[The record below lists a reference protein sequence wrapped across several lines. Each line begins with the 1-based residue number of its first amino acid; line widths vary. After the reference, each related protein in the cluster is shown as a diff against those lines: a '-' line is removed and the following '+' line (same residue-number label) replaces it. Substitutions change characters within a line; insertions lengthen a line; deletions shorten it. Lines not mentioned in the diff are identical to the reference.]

1 MCSSYEDISR
11 QSFELAL
18 KLAIQKLSSM
28 KAEEICRNSGA
39 TPIDDDHVLIQYL
52 NRLYQV
58 TISTGDVLLKD
69 KEEEVPVK
77 DQILILHYLT
87 HASGAPFTN
96 KLITYGQ
103 IEGGKFYSPVFV
115 ARNLDPILKCF
126 GDRPELLLE
135 VGQKCGAQRSTY
147 GDASVAIDA
156 FPMARIYFIIW
167 KGDDEVPHGGNIL
180 FDGNIRHY
188 LASEDVCVLTEIL
201 VWKFVN
207 LAKEVSP
214 K

>member
-1 MCSSYEDISR
+1 MCSYEDISR

-18 KLAIQKLSSM
+18 NLATKKLSSM
-28 KAEEICRNSGA
+28 EAEEICRNSGA
-39 TPIDDDHVLIQYL
+39 SRIDDDHVQIQYL
-52 NRLYQV
+52 NRPYRV
-58 TISTGDVLLKD
+58 TISTGEVFLKE
-69 KEEEVPVK
+69 KEEVPVK

-87 HASGAPFTN
+87 KADSAPFTN

-103 IEGGKFYSPVFV
+103 IEGGRFYSPVFV
-115 ARNLDPILKCF
+115 QRNLDPILKCF

-135 VGQKCGAQRSTY
+135 VAQKFGAQRSTY
-147 GDASVAIDA
+147 GDASVSIDA

-188 LASEDVCVLTEIL
+188 MASEDVCVLTEII

-207 LAKEVSP
+207 LAKEISF

>member
-1 MCSSYEDISR
+1 MCSYEDISK

-18 KLAIQKLSSM
+18 NLAIKKLSSM
-28 KAEEICRNSGA
+28 KTEEICRNSGA
-39 TPIDDDHVLIQYL
+39 SRIDDDHVLIQYL
-52 NRLYQV
+52 NRPYQV
-58 TISTGDVLLKD
+58 TISTGDVLLKE

-87 HASGAPFTN
+87 KASGAPFTN

-115 ARNLDPILKCF
+115 QRNLDPILKCF
-126 GDRPELLLE
+126 GHRPELLLD
-135 VGQKCGAQRSTY
+135 VAQKFGARRSTY
-147 GDASVAIDA
+147 GDASVAVDA

-207 LAKEVSP
+207 LAKEASST
-214 K
+214 

>member
-1 MCSSYEDISR
+1 MCSYEDISK

-18 KLAIQKLSSM
+18 NLATKKLSSM

-39 TPIDDDHVLIQYL
+39 TRIDDDHVLIQYL
-52 NRLYQV
+52 NRPYQV
-58 TISTGDVLLKD
+58 TISTGDVFLKD
-69 KEEEVPVK
+69 KKEEVSVK

-87 HASGAPFTN
+87 KASGAPFTN

-115 ARNLDPILKCF
+115 QRNLDPILKCF
-126 GDRPELLLE
+126 GHRPELLLD
-135 VGQKCGAQRSTY
+135 VAQQFGAQRSSY

-207 LAKEVSP
+207 LAKEASST
-214 K
+214 

>member
-1 MCSSYEDISR
+1 MCSSYEDISK

-18 KLAIQKLSSM
+18 NLAIKKLSSM

-39 TPIDDDHVLIQYL
+39 TRIDDDHVQIQYL

-69 KEEEVPVK
+69 KKEEVPVK

-126 GDRPELLLE
+126 GYRPELLLQ
-135 VGQKCGAQRSTY
+135 VAQKFGAQRSTY

-207 LAKEVSP
+207 LAKEASS
-214 K
+214 

>member
-1 MCSSYEDISR
+1 MCSSYEDISK

-18 KLAIQKLSSM
+18 NLAMKKISSM
-28 KAEEICRNSGA
+28 EAEEICRNSGA
-39 TPIDDDHVLIQYL
+39 TQIDNDHVQIQYL
-52 NRLYQV
+52 NRPYRI
-58 TISTGDVLLKD
+58 TISTGEVFLKE
-69 KEEEVPVK
+69 KEEVPVK

-87 HASGAPFTN
+87 KANGAPFTN

-103 IEGGKFYSPVFV
+103 IEGGKFYSPAFV
-115 ARNLDPILKCF
+115 QRNLDPILKCF
-126 GDRPELLLE
+126 GDRPELLFE
-135 VGQKCGAQRSTY
+135 VAQKFGAQRSTY
-147 GDASVAIDA
+147 GDASVAVDA
-156 FPMARIYFIIW
+156 FPKARIYFIIW
-167 KGDDEVPHGGNIL
+167 KGDDEVPHGGTIL

-207 LAKEVSP
+207 LAKEAFS

>member
-1 MCSSYEDISR
+1 MCSSYEDITK

-18 KLAIQKLSSM
+18 KLGIQKLSSM
-28 KAEEICRNSGA
+28 KAEDICRNSGA
-39 TPIDDDHVLIQYL
+39 TRIDDDHVLIQYL
-52 NRLYQV
+52 NRFYQV
-58 TISTGDVLLKD
+58 TISTGDVLLKE

-87 HASGAPFTN
+87 KASGAPFTN

-115 ARNLDPILKCF
+115 QRNLDPILKCF
-126 GDRPELLLE
+126 GHRPELLLE
-135 VGQKCGAQRSTY
+135 VGQKFGAQRSTY
-147 GDASVAIDA
+147 GDASVAVDA

-207 LAKEVSP
+207 LAKEASSP
-214 K
+214 

>member
-1 MCSSYEDISR
+1 
-11 QSFELAL
+11 
-18 KLAIQKLSSM
+18 M

-39 TPIDDDHVLIQYL
+39 SQIDDNTVLIQYL
-52 NRLYQV
+52 NRPYRV
-58 TISTGDVLLKD
+58 TISTGEVSLKD
-69 KEEEVPVK
+69 KEEDVPIK

-87 HASGAPFTN
+87 QATGVPFTN

-103 IEGGKFYSPVFV
+103 IEGGKFYTAVFV
-115 ARNLDPILKCF
+115 KRNLDPILKCF
-126 GDRPELLLE
+126 GHRPELLLE
-135 VGQKCGAQRSTY
+135 VAQKFGAQRSTY

-188 LASEDVCVLTEIL
+188 LASEDVCVLTEVL
-201 VWKFVN
+201 AWKLVN
-207 LAKEVSP
+207 LAREASP
-214 K
+214 R

>member
-1 MCSSYEDISR
+1 MCSYEDISK

-18 KLAIQKLSSM
+18 NLATKKLSSM

-39 TPIDDDHVLIQYL
+39 SRIDDDHVLIQYL
-52 NRLYQV
+52 NRPYQV
-58 TISTGDVLLKD
+58 TISTGEVSLKE
-69 KEEEVPVK
+69 KEEEVPIK

-87 HASGAPFTN
+87 QASGAPFTN

-115 ARNLDPILKCF
+115 KRNLDPILKCF
-126 GDRPELLLE
+126 GDKPESLLE
-135 VGQKCGAQRSTY
+135 VAQKFGGHRSNY
-147 GDASVAIDA
+147 GDVSVAIDA

-188 LASEDVCVLTEIL
+188 LASEDVCVLTEVL
-201 VWKFVN
+201 AWKLVN
-207 LAKEVSP
+207 LARETSSL
-214 K
+214 